1 MSQYILSW
9 AGQIHYGVLVLIQQ
23 SPGDMPDM
31 GKHWLLHELM
41 SKHHWFPSSF
51 ISIMISA
58 SVDICIIMMILTF
71 PALYPQCFLDM
82 LPKGYTSLSIFS
94 EIIRFQLYQVLP
106 GEREL
111 HKPFSKSKINST
123 PGVQH
128 TLRGW
133 KEGELNFPHHPAPST
148 ARIPERWPPC
158 LTAFLQ
164 E

>member
-1 MSQYILSW
+1 
-9 AGQIHYGVLVLIQQ
+9 
-23 SPGDMPDM
+23 
-31 GKHWLLHELM
+31 
-41 SKHHWFPSSF
+41 
-51 ISIMISA
+51 MISA

-123 PGVQH
+123 PGSNTH
-128 TLRGW
+128 SGAERKESSTSPTTL
-133 KEGELNFPHHPAPST
+133 PHQQQEFQRDGHPV
-148 ARIPERWPPC
+148 
-158 LTAFLQ
+158 
-164 E
+164 